1 MSYSRWG
8 SSVWY
13 TYWCAHGGASA
24 DDKRDEQLF
33 DICTVKMFT
42 YKELKDDIDGCI
54 DKVREIVD
62 TANAT
67 NEGSTQITADE
78 YKELQGY
85 MESFMADIE
94 KEFNTPSQLYK
105 DGEISLDEAFIEG
118 I

>member
-78 YKELQGY
+78 YKEGKTKWDVYAEDIWNRLWPTLKKNLTLQA
-85 MESFMADIE
+85 SFTRTE
-94 KEFNTPSQLYK
+94 KFH
-105 DGEISLDEAFIEG
+105 
-118 I
+118 

>member
-24 DDKRDEQLF
+24 DDDKRDEQLF

-54 DKVREIVD
+54 DKVREIHDGKKV
-62 TANAT
+62 TP
-67 NEGSTQITADE
+67 EE
-78 YKELQGY
+78 YKELKGY
-85 MESFMADIE
+85 MESFMTDIE

-105 DGEISLDEAFIEG
+105 DGEITLEEAFIEEV
-118 I
+118 